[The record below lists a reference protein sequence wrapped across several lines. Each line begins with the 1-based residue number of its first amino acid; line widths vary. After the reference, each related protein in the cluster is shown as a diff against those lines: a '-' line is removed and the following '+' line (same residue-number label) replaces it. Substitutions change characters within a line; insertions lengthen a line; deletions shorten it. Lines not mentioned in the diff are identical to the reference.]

1 VGLLRPPVL
10 LVCKPDT
17 VNYNMQNKKRN
28 VHVFIEH
35 ACMELVNKQRE
46 RKKKK
51 KKKMH
56 VRTGRLPMMKE

>member
-1 VGLLRPPVL
+1 
-10 LVCKPDT
+10 
-17 VNYNMQNKKRN
+17 MQNKKRN

-56 VRTGRLPMMKE
+56 VRTGRLPMMEE